1 MIGTMLQTNDRA
13 PAFSLPDQDGNIRS
27 LSEYAGTWLLLYFYP
42 KDDTPGCTEEAC
54 SLRDNLSALKAKG
67 LTIIGVSTD
76 SVASHRKFADK
87 HGLPFTL
94 LADEKKEAVSAY
106 GLWAEKS
113 MYGKKYMGTLRSS
126 FLIRPDGTIAKIY
139 EKVKPGEHAAE
150 ILHDMDDMIS

>member
-1 MIGTMLQTNDRA
+1 MGDMLQTGTPA

-27 LSEYAGTWLLLYFYP
+27 LSDYAGKWLLLYFYP

-67 LTIIGVSTD
+67 LEIAGISTD

-87 HGLPFTL
+87 FGLPFTL
-94 LADEKKEAVSAY
+94 LADEKKETVNAY
-106 GLWAEKS
+106 GVWAEKS
-113 MYGKKYMGTLRSS
+113 MYGKKYMGTLRQS
-126 FLIRPDGTIAKIY
+126 FLIRPDGTVAKTY

-150 ILHDMDDMIS
+150 ILRDMDDMIS

>member
-1 MIGTMLQTNDRA
+1 MIAHMPETNQKA
-13 PAFSLPDQDGNIRS
+13 PAFSLPDQDGNIHS
-27 LSEYAGTWLLLYFYP
+27 LADFAGGWLLVYFYP

-54 SLRDNLSALKAKG
+54 SLRDNLSGLKAKG
-67 LTIIGVSTD
+67 LAIVGVSTD

-87 HGLPFTL
+87 FSLPFPL
-94 LADEKKEAVSAY
+94 LADEGKQVVNAY
-106 GLWAEKS
+106 GVWAEKS

-150 ILHDMDDMIS
+150 ILHDMDAF

>member
-1 MIGTMLQTNDRA
+1 MLRTNAKA
-13 PAFSLPDQDGNIRS
+13 PDFSLADQDGMMHS
-27 LSEYAGTWLLLYFYP
+27 LSEYAGRWLLLYFYP
-42 KDDTPGCTEEAC
+42 KDDTPGCTQEAC
-54 SLRDNLSALKAKG
+54 SFRDSLAELKTKG
-67 LTIIGVSTD
+67 LTIVGVSTD

-87 HGLPFTL
+87 FTLPFTL
-94 LADEKKEAVSAY
+94 LADEKKETVNAY
-106 GLWAEKS
+106 GVWAEKS